1 MARASDGTGGSS
13 AVFVVTL
20 TAVALAIVG
29 FLAWQAAGAVE
40 PRTDTA
46 APAGSDAGDGTG
58 DPANT
63 PIGDPADGGDSGDD
77 GAGGDGGASG
87 EAAHPPLPPVSGT
100 GARVVYSL
108 GEQRVWLVGTDG
120 ATDGTDGGAS
130 DGGGGETVV
139 HSHPVHPSPVR
150 PEPGE
155 YEVTWRAEATTG
167 SDGVP
172 ITNVVVFTSVGD
184 AVVGFSTAEDGSIP
198 DPDGPER
205 TGGIRQSAEDGEIMW
220 SVATIGFPVVVVP

>member
-87 EAAHPPLPPVSGT
+87 EDAHPPLPPVSGT

-108 GEQRVWLVGTDG
+108 GEQRVWLVE
-120 ATDGTDGGAS
+120 TDGTASRRREPKPSEHPNNPLRRRRQRIVARAS
-130 DGGGGETVV
+130 DG
-139 HSHPVHPSPVR
+139 
-150 PEPGE
+150 
-155 YEVTWRAEATTG
+155 
-167 SDGVP
+167 
-172 ITNVVVFTSVGD
+172 
-184 AVVGFSTAEDGSIP
+184 
-198 DPDGPER
+198 
-205 TGGIRQSAEDGEIMW
+205 TGGSSA
-220 SVATIGFPVVVVP
+220 VFV